1 MHINDEVVAV
11 GGVRSAIGKFGGSL
25 KGVAPTERGT
35 TVLREVLARTGG
47 FGEEV
52 GHVVFGVLEM
62 YGATVDEIKF
72 DFPDGHPAMR
82 LAPIEPVQTP
92 SLLYGDVT
100 FTYSMGRQI
109 KNYL

>member
-1 MHINDEVVAV
+1 MHINDEVMVV
-11 GGVRSAIGKFGGSL
+11 GGVRSVIG
-25 KGVAPTERGT
+25 
-35 TVLREVLARTGG
+35 
-47 FGEEV
+47 
-52 GHVVFGVLEM
+52 
-62 YGATVDEIKF
+62 KF